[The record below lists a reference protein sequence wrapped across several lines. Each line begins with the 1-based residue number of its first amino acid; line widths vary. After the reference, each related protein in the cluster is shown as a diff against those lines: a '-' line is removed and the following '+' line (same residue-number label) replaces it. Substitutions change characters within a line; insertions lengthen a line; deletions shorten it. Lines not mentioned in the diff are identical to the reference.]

1 MPQKNGEGR
10 EKAKASGG
18 IQTPDVTKPVESAN
32 DVVVIVQVEDEVLS
46 HDGQAD
52 DADVGAEKTPTSES
66 KRRTAKCRLN
76 CWPMIRYVCFNGF
89 YSARELLVPRFQTTI
104 KFCPTAGQQIFKG
117 SGLSQPIMICRRRI
131 LLQLVIR
138 FDR

>member
-18 IQTPDVTKPVESAN
+18 IQTPDDTKPVESAN

-52 DADVGAEKTPTSES
+52 DADVGAEKTATSES

-76 CWPMIRYVCFNGF
+76 CLPMIRYVSTAPTQLGS
-89 YSARELLVPRFQTTI
+89 YSCQDSRPRLNFAPLPGN
-104 KFCPTAGQQIFKG
+104 KFSKG
-117 SGLSQPIMICRRRI
+117 LDCRNI
-131 LLQLVIR
+131 L
-138 FDR
+138 

>member
-10 EKAKASGG
+10 EKAKVSGG

-32 DVVVIVQVEDEVLS
+32 DVVVVVQVEDEVLS

-76 CWPMIRYVCFNGF
+76 CWPMIRYVSTVFTQLGS
-89 YSARELLVPRFQTTI
+89 YSCEDSRPRLNFAPLPGN
-104 KFCPTAGQQIFKG
+104 KF
-117 SGLSQPIMICRRRI
+117 SEGLDCRNI
-131 LLQLVIR
+131 L
-138 FDR
+138 